1 MATVE
6 ELEVKALV
14 ETTADTLSEIK
25 VERFASTLRLV
36 DFDAIKHA
44 GSHAS

>member
-1 MATVE
+1 ME

-25 VERFASTLRLV
+25 VERFASKLRLV

-44 GSHAS
+44 GSHGS